1 MILKENIHDKFGE
14 LITSA
19 NTLKAGNQ
27 FEYIRSLQHEQA
39 CIAWL
44 ASAQNLADLVLGTSQ
59 NPYKTSIDKICSIRH
74 GVLINQS
81 VGSVAAILES
91 LLADI
96 VKGLISSIEN
106 QTSAIVFDDFLD
118 HARKFFK
125 QGSVRESGVISSVVF
140 EDTLRTISRNSGI
153 KEKGK
158 QLDTVIADLSKIGIL
173 SKIKAK
179 RARVAADVRNK
190 ATHAQWDDFDMSDVK
205 TTIEFTEELISGNLH
220 PLA

>member
-19 NTLKAGNQ
+19 NTLKAGN
-27 FEYIRSLQHEQA
+27 EYGHIRSPQHEQA

-44 ASAQNLADLVLGTSQ
+44 ASAQNLADLVLGTSP

-74 GVLINQS
+74 GVLINKS
-81 VGSVAAILES
+81 VGSVATILES

-106 QTSAIVFDDFLD
+106 QTTAIVFDDFLD